1 MKYVESLITAK
12 LKEKQMYIDLR
23 KNMCVAFLMNL

>member
-12 LKEKQMYIDLR
+12 LKKKQMYIDLR
-23 KNMCVAFLMNL
+23 KKKCVLPF